1 MPLPDAPLR
10 LSLDVL
16 AMAEAA
22 AKRAGIPVREWVERL
37 VLREAEQPGP
47 SAAPHEVGP
56 EDEVRGGPEAT
67 EQPAHPTDD

>member
-37 VLREAEQPGP
+37 VLREAEQPGS
-47 SAAPHEVGP
+47 SAVPH
-56 EDEVRGGPEAT
+56 
-67 EQPAHPTDD
+67 